1 MRFGGLNL
9 QAPAGDALSPTN
21 VGEDKIKSLQLQG
34 RSAVWSRISSTNQ
47 QILFFGGRGGD
58 DELDRE
64 PGFLGLQLVEA
75 LKFNWLLPRFQIRG

>member
-1 MRFGGLNL
+1 VQGCGK
-9 QAPAGDALSPTN
+9 LSPTN

-47 QILFFGGRGGD
+47 QIKLQRFFFFFFFLRGGD

-75 LKFNWLLPRFQIRG
+75 LKFNWLLPLFQIRG